1 MKKCLIP
8 CILAISFMFSG
19 CLKDEIKKSYTF
31 YRPVYKTSEQVRLDI
46 KSSDPVSVNNPGKLF
61 YRNGYVFLNEINKG
75 VHIIDISTPSKPKV
89 VAFVKIPGAVDLAVR
104 SNILYADMYTDL
116 VAIDISDPLDIKLS
130 SVVEGVFPQRYYMD
144 FYADTSKVIVDWVRV
159 DTTVKS
165 TDETSTWGMMR
176 ADAFLASNTAASPSS
191 GSKSSN
197 GVGGSMARFALSND
211 RLYTVDYSMIK
222 VFNTSDAA
230 KPSFVKEVQT
240 QSWNIETIFPFADHL
255 FIGSMT
261 GMLIFDISSKDNPI
275 AAGSFDHARVCDPV
289 ISDGNYAYVTL
300 RGGSKCQ
307 GFLNQMDVLDISDVT
322 KPKLV
327 QSYQMTNPRG
337 LSKDGNILLICDG
350 DDGLRIMDATSATA
364 VGQLSLLK
372 MSTTFDVIAIG
383 GIAIVSAMDGLYL
396 VDYSQP
402 ANPVITGSIKLSN

>member
-1 MKKCLIP
+1 
-8 CILAISFMFSG
+8 MFSG

-31 YRPVYKTSEQVRLDI
+31 YRPVYKTSEQVRLEI
-46 KSSDPVSVNNPGKLF
+46 KSSDPISVNNPGKLF

-89 VAFVKIPGAVDLAVR
+89 VAFVNIPGSVDLAVR

-116 VAIDISDPLDIKLS
+116 VAIDISNPLDVKLS
-130 SVVEGVFPQRYYMD
+130 SIVEGVFPQRHYID
-144 FYADTSKVIVDWVRV
+144 FYADTSKVIVDWIRV
-159 DTTVKS
+159 DTTV
-165 TDETSTWGMMR
+165 TSTEENSAFGWGMMR
-176 ADAFLASNTAASPSS
+176 ADVFLASSSSS

-230 KPSFVKEVQT
+230 KPTFVKEVQT
-240 QSWNIETIFPFADHL
+240 QSWDIETIFPFANHL

-261 GMLIFDISSKDNPI
+261 GMLIFDISNKDNP
-275 AAGSFDHARVCDPV
+275 AAVGAFDHARVCDPV

-300 RGGSKCQ
+300 RGGSTCE
-307 GFLNQMDVLDISDVT
+307 GFLNQLDVLDIADVT

-327 QSYQMTNPRG
+327 QSYSMTNPRG

-350 DDGLRIMDATSATA
+350 DDGLRIMDASNAA
-364 VGQLSLLK
+364 AIKPLSLLK

-396 VDYSQP
+396 VDYSAP

>member
-1 MKKCLIP
+1 
-8 CILAISFMFSG
+8 MFSG

-31 YRPVYKTSEQVRLDI
+31 YRPVYKTSEQVRQEI
-46 KSSDPVSVNNPGKLF
+46 KSSDPISVNNPGKLF

-89 VAFVKIPGAVDLAVR
+89 VAFVNIPGAVDLAVR

-116 VAIDISDPLDIKLS
+116 VAIDISNPLDVKLS
-130 SVVEGVFPQRYYMD
+130 SIVEGVFPHRTYVD
-144 FYADTSKVIVDWVRV
+144 FYADTSKIIVDWIRV
-159 DTTVKS
+159 DTTVTTTEENS
-165 TDETSTWGMMR
+165 AFGWGMMR
-176 ADAFLASNTAASPSS
+176 ADAFLASSASS

-197 GVGGSMARFALSND
+197 GVGGSMARFALNND

-222 VFNTSDAA
+222 VFNTSTPE

-240 QSWNIETIFPFADHL
+240 QSWNIETIFPFGNNL

-261 GMLIFDISSKDNPI
+261 GMMIYDISSKDNPV
-275 AAGSFDHARVCDPV
+275 AAGTFDHARVCDPV

-300 RGGSKCQ
+300 RGGSTCQ
-307 GFLNQMDVLDISDVT
+307 GFLNQLDVLDIADVT

-327 QSYQMTNPRG
+327 KSYAMTNPRG

-350 DDGLRIMDATSATA
+350 DDGLRILEASNVNDIKP
-364 VGQLSLLK
+364 LSLLK